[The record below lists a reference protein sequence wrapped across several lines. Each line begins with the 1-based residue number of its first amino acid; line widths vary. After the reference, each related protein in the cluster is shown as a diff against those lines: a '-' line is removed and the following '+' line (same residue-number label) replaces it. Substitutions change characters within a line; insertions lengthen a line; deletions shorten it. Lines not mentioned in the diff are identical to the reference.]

1 MYVLLLERLILK
13 VIFYSDDKTTS
24 YVDFITFEKSLFQML
39 NKKGKTMNS
48 KNLYYMLILKSSK
61 TIIAELTLKQEK
73 QIVDLYS
80 KENAPDGVSD
90 GQFTDISGKVWNYS
104 DVEKIYYISPNEY
117 VHLDEIYQILLFMN
131 LAQNIQLKKFCIPNI
146 TKNKK
151 KEYFVTYDL
160 TYHDDNVV
168 KPIFKLGDM
177 IEACKT
183 K

>member
-13 VIFYSDDKTTS
+13 VIFYINTRK
-24 YVDFITFEKSLFQML
+24 KSLFQML
-39 NKKGKTMNS
+39 NKKGKTMKS
-48 KNLYYMLILKSSK
+48 KYLYMLILKSSK

-80 KENAPDGVSD
+80 KENAPERTYD

-104 DVEKIYYISPNEY
+104 DVEKMYYISPNEY

-168 KPIFKLGDM
+168 KPIFTLGDM

>member
-1 MYVLLLERLILK
+1 
-13 VIFYSDDKTTS
+13 
-24 YVDFITFEKSLFQML
+24 
-39 NKKGKTMNS
+39 MNS
-48 KNLYYMLILKSSK
+48 KYLYYMLILKSSK
-61 TIIAELTLKQEK
+61 TIIAELSVKQEK
-73 QIVDLYS
+73 QIVDLFDINYL
-80 KENAPDGVSD
+80 KENAPEKAYD

-117 VHLDEIYQILLFMN
+117 MHLDEIYQILLSMN

-151 KEYFVTYDL
+151 KKYFVTYNL

-168 KPIFKLGDM
+168 KPIFKSSVM
-177 IEACKT
+177 FETCKT

>member
-1 MYVLLLERLILK
+1 
-13 VIFYSDDKTTS
+13 
-24 YVDFITFEKSLFQML
+24 ML

-48 KNLYYMLILKSSK
+48 KNLYYMLIFKSSK

-80 KENAPDGVSD
+80 KENATEGAYD

-104 DVEKIYYISPNEY
+104 DVEKMYYISPNEY
-117 VHLDEIYQILLFMN
+117 VHLDEIYQILLSMN
-131 LAQNIQLKKFCIPNI
+131 LAKNIQLKKFCVPNI

-151 KEYFVTYDL
+151 KEHFVTYNL
-160 TYHDDNVV
+160 TYHDNNNIV
-168 KPIFKLGDM
+168 KPIFTLGDM

>member
-1 MYVLLLERLILK
+1 
-13 VIFYSDDKTTS
+13 
-24 YVDFITFEKSLFQML
+24 ML
-39 NKKGKTMNS
+39 NKKGKTMKS
-48 KNLYYMLILKSSK
+48 KYLYMLILKSSK

-73 QIVDLYS
+73 QIAELTYS
-80 KENAPDGVSD
+80 KENALEGVSD

-117 VHLDEIYQILLFMN
+117 VHLDEIYQILLSMN

-146 TKNKK
+146 TKDKK
-151 KEYFVTYDL
+151 KKYFVIYDL
-160 TYHDDNVV
+160 TYHDDNIV
-168 KPIFKLGDM
+168 KPIFTLSDM